1 MTIAVRDKVIEK
13 FADQPLDEMN
23 ESVKALLSKE
33 EDEQKRLGI
42 LAARVYIL
50 RQRILSIAEADPD
63 RVISGTSPKP
73 KDLGSA
79 ESVDTGETETAASEW
94 TRLRILEDCEV
105 NGVRF
110 PKTVIIDVK
119 SADAERLVE
128 NGKAELIEESEPA
141 PIAPEAAA
149 EAAPE
154 AAPEAEIDA
163 PGKMPSR
170 QPPRRRPKT
179 SSSLMIS
186 RKRQRQSRQM
196 MQKCQPQKLTI
207 RVPCWRRFPM
217 SRRLTATRYPTM
229 PQMNRPSLTQEE
241 SASGEAVIEAPSAAE
256 VTAALEALGA
266 GGSDDTGDTDGDES
280 AEDAADVAAELA
292 ALSAASDSPEGAEE
306 TSEDA
311 AEVAA
316 ALEAASAAMAA
327 GPSNTDISDLP
338 AAGAE
343 QDEDEDGSD
352 KPAGWFEA
360 QQNAEK
366 PHAARILQKTEI
378 MRIMT
383 RADRPAGRGLAVAL
397 MATPVLLGGCWDLT
411 RFEQERYECSFNQSG
426 LVEIDMRAFD
436 VGDEVTV
443 AFSDET
449 LEMQIIESSDSNFSL
464 ASGPLV
470 IRIDRKSGTVRLT
483 RGSRYRNI
491 KCSKSEF
498 TM

>member
-1 MTIAVRDKVIEK
+1 MAASTIPNSAGPGSSVELSPVTIAVRDKVIEK

-163 PGKMPSR
+163 PAEDAKPAAAETQTEDAAPADDQPEEAAAEPADDADLSTTEADDPSAMLEAL
-170 QPPRRRPKT
+170 
-179 SSSLMIS
+179 SDE
-186 RKRQRQSRQM
+186 
-196 MQKCQPQKLTI
+196 
-207 RVPCWRRFPM
+207 
-217 SRRLTATRYPTM
+217 
-229 PQMNRPSLTQEE
+229 PSADSDPVSDDAADEPAIDTQEE

-343 QDEDEDGSD
+343 QDEDEDDSD
-352 KPAGWFEA
+352 KSAGWFEA

-366 PHAARILQKTEI
+366 AARGEDS
-378 MRIMT
+378 
-383 RADRPAGRGLAVAL
+383 AED
-397 MATPVLLGGCWDLT
+397 
-411 RFEQERYECSFNQSG
+411 
-426 LVEIDMRAFD
+426 
-436 VGDEVTV
+436 GDNE
-443 AFSDET
+443 DN
-449 LEMQIIESSDSNFSL
+449 D
-464 ASGPLV
+464 
-470 IRIDRKSGTVRLT
+470 KS
-483 RGSRYRNI
+483 
-491 KCSKSEF
+491 
-498 TM
+498 

>member
-1 MTIAVRDKVIEK
+1 MAASTIPNSAGPGSSVELSPVTIAVRDKVIEK

-128 NGKAELIEESEPA
+128 NGKAELIEESEQA

-163 PGKMPSR
+163 PAEDAEPAAAETQTEDAAPADDQPEEAAAEPADDADLSTTEADDPSAMLEAL
-170 QPPRRRPKT
+170 
-179 SSSLMIS
+179 SDE
-186 RKRQRQSRQM
+186 
-196 MQKCQPQKLTI
+196 
-207 RVPCWRRFPM
+207 
-217 SRRLTATRYPTM
+217 
-229 PQMNRPSLTQEE
+229 PSADSDPVSDDAADEPAIDTQEE

-366 PHAARILQKTEI
+366 AARGEDS
-378 MRIMT
+378 
-383 RADRPAGRGLAVAL
+383 AED
-397 MATPVLLGGCWDLT
+397 
-411 RFEQERYECSFNQSG
+411 
-426 LVEIDMRAFD
+426 
-436 VGDEVTV
+436 GDNE
-443 AFSDET
+443 DN
-449 LEMQIIESSDSNFSL
+449 D
-464 ASGPLV
+464 
-470 IRIDRKSGTVRLT
+470 KS
-483 RGSRYRNI
+483 
-491 KCSKSEF
+491 
-498 TM
+498 

>member
-1 MTIAVRDKVIEK
+1 MAASTIPNSAGPGSSVELSPVTIAVRDKVIEK

-141 PIAPEAAA
+141 PVAPEAAA

-154 AAPEAEIDA
+154 AATEAAPEAEIDA
-163 PGKMPSR
+163 PAEDAEPAAAETQTEDAAPADDQPEEAAAEPADDADLSTTEADDPSAMLEAL
-170 QPPRRRPKT
+170 
-179 SSSLMIS
+179 SDE
-186 RKRQRQSRQM
+186 
-196 MQKCQPQKLTI
+196 
-207 RVPCWRRFPM
+207 
-217 SRRLTATRYPTM
+217 
-229 PQMNRPSLTQEE
+229 PSADSDPVSDDAADEPAIDTQEE

-366 PHAARILQKTEI
+366 AARGEDS
-378 MRIMT
+378 
-383 RADRPAGRGLAVAL
+383 AED
-397 MATPVLLGGCWDLT
+397 
-411 RFEQERYECSFNQSG
+411 
-426 LVEIDMRAFD
+426 
-436 VGDEVTV
+436 GDNE
-443 AFSDET
+443 DN
-449 LEMQIIESSDSNFSL
+449 D
-464 ASGPLV
+464 
-470 IRIDRKSGTVRLT
+470 KS
-483 RGSRYRNI
+483 
-491 KCSKSEF
+491 
-498 TM
+498 

>member
-1 MTIAVRDKVIEK
+1 MAASTIPNSAGPGSSVELSPVTIAVRDKVIEK

-23 ESVKALLSKE
+23 ESVKSLLSKE

-63 RVISGTSPKP
+63 RVVTGASPKP

-79 ESVDTGETETAASEW
+79 GSVDVGETETTASEW

-141 PIAPEAAA
+141 QVAQEAAAVVEA
-149 EAAPE
+149 EAAPK
-154 AAPEAEIDA
+154 AEIDVPAEDTEPVAAETQSEDAA
-163 PGKMPSR
+163 PADN
-170 QPPRRRPKT
+170 QPEEAPE
-179 SSSLMIS
+179 LA
-186 RKRQRQSRQM
+186 
-196 MQKCQPQKLTI
+196 
-207 RVPCWRRFPM
+207 VDADD
-217 SRRLTATRYPTM
+217 TATG
-229 PQMNRPSLTQEE
+229 NDDPSAMLEALSGEPAAADNLAGDDAADETITAEQED
-241 SASGEAVIEAPSAAE
+241 SASAEAVIEAPSAAE

-266 GGSDDTGDTDGDES
+266 GGSDDTDDTDGDES

-292 ALSAASDSPEGAEE
+292 ALSAISDASDGSDE

-343 QDEDEDGSD
+343 QDDDEDGGD

-366 PHAARILQKTEI
+366 AARGEDS
-378 MRIMT
+378 
-383 RADRPAGRGLAVAL
+383 AED
-397 MATPVLLGGCWDLT
+397 
-411 RFEQERYECSFNQSG
+411 
-426 LVEIDMRAFD
+426 
-436 VGDEVTV
+436 GDNE
-443 AFSDET
+443 DN
-449 LEMQIIESSDSNFSL
+449 D
-464 ASGPLV
+464 
-470 IRIDRKSGTVRLT
+470 KS
-483 RGSRYRNI
+483 
-491 KCSKSEF
+491 
-498 TM
+498 

>member
-1 MTIAVRDKVIEK
+1 MAASTIPNSAGPGSSVELSPVTIAVRDKVIEK

-23 ESVKALLSKE
+23 ESVKSLLSKE

-63 RVISGTSPKP
+63 RVVTGASPKP

-79 ESVDTGETETAASEW
+79 GSVDVGETETTASEW

-141 PIAPEAAA
+141 QVAQEAAAVVEA
-149 EAAPE
+149 EAAPK
-154 AAPEAEIDA
+154 AEIDVPAEDTEPVAAETQSEDAA
-163 PGKMPSR
+163 PADN
-170 QPPRRRPKT
+170 QPEEAPE
-179 SSSLMIS
+179 LA
-186 RKRQRQSRQM
+186 
-196 MQKCQPQKLTI
+196 
-207 RVPCWRRFPM
+207 VDADD
-217 SRRLTATRYPTM
+217 TATG
-229 PQMNRPSLTQEE
+229 NDDPSAMLEALSGEPAAADNLAGDDAADETITAEQED
-241 SASGEAVIEAPSAAE
+241 SASAEAVIEAPSAAE

-266 GGSDDTGDTDGDES
+266 GGSDDTDDTDGDES

-292 ALSAASDSPEGAEE
+292 ALSAISDASDGSDE

-343 QDEDEDGSD
+343 QDDDEDGGD

-366 PHAARILQKTEI
+366 AARGKDSAE
-378 MRIMT
+378 
-383 RADRPAGRGLAVAL
+383 D
-397 MATPVLLGGCWDLT
+397 
-411 RFEQERYECSFNQSG
+411 
-426 LVEIDMRAFD
+426 
-436 VGDEVTV
+436 GDNE
-443 AFSDET
+443 DN
-449 LEMQIIESSDSNFSL
+449 D
-464 ASGPLV
+464 
-470 IRIDRKSGTVRLT
+470 KS
-483 RGSRYRNI
+483 
-491 KCSKSEF
+491 
-498 TM
+498 

>member
-1 MTIAVRDKVIEK
+1 MAASTIPNSAGPGSSVELSPVTIAVRDKVIEK

-63 RVISGTSPKP
+63 RVVTGASPKP
-73 KDLGSA
+73 QDLAGAGSA
-79 ESVDTGETETAASEW
+79 DAGETETGASEW

-141 PIAPEAAA
+141 PAAA
-149 EAAPE
+149 ETDAEAQAASE
-154 AAPEAEIDA
+154 AAPGAAVEAPAEDA
-163 PGKMPSR
+163 APAAAETEPDDAAPADDQPEEAVAEPAADEDQTTTGSDDPSAMLEALSEE
-170 QPPRRRPKT
+170 PAAADEP
-179 SSSLMIS
+179 
-186 RKRQRQSRQM
+186 
-196 MQKCQPQKLTI
+196 
-207 RVPCWRRFPM
+207 
-217 SRRLTATRYPTM
+217 AGDDAA
-229 PQMNRPSLTQEE
+229 EE
-241 SASGEAVIEAPSAAE
+241 SAAEQEDSASAEAVIEAPSAAE

-266 GGSDDTGDTDGDES
+266 GGSDDAADSDRDGAADD
-280 AEDAADVAAELA
+280 DAADVAAELA
-292 ALSAASDSPEGAEE
+292 ALSAISDASDGSDE

-343 QDEDEDGSD
+343 QDEDGDGSD

-366 PHAARILQKTEI
+366 AARGEGS
-378 MRIMT
+378 
-383 RADRPAGRGLAVAL
+383 AED
-397 MATPVLLGGCWDLT
+397 
-411 RFEQERYECSFNQSG
+411 
-426 LVEIDMRAFD
+426 
-436 VGDEVTV
+436 GD
-443 AFSDET
+443 DE
-449 LEMQIIESSDSNFSL
+449 DN
-464 ASGPLV
+464 
-470 IRIDRKSGTVRLT
+470 DKS
-483 RGSRYRNI
+483 
-491 KCSKSEF
+491 
-498 TM
+498 

>member
-1 MTIAVRDKVIEK
+1 MAASTIPNSAGPGSSVELSPVTIAVRDKVIEK

-163 PGKMPSR
+163 PAEDAKPAAAETQTEDAAPADDQPEEAAAEPADDADLSTTEADDPSAMLEAL
-170 QPPRRRPKT
+170 
-179 SSSLMIS
+179 SDE
-186 RKRQRQSRQM
+186 
-196 MQKCQPQKLTI
+196 
-207 RVPCWRRFPM
+207 
-217 SRRLTATRYPTM
+217 
-229 PQMNRPSLTQEE
+229 PSADSDPVSDDAADEPAIDTQEE

-280 AEDAADVAAELA
+280 AEDATDIAAELA

-343 QDEDEDGSD
+343 QDEDEDGSE

-366 PHAARILQKTEI
+366 AARGEDS
-378 MRIMT
+378 
-383 RADRPAGRGLAVAL
+383 AED
-397 MATPVLLGGCWDLT
+397 
-411 RFEQERYECSFNQSG
+411 
-426 LVEIDMRAFD
+426 
-436 VGDEVTV
+436 GDNE
-443 AFSDET
+443 DN
-449 LEMQIIESSDSNFSL
+449 D
-464 ASGPLV
+464 
-470 IRIDRKSGTVRLT
+470 KS
-483 RGSRYRNI
+483 
-491 KCSKSEF
+491 
-498 TM
+498 

>member
-1 MTIAVRDKVIEK
+1 MAASTIPNSAGPGSSVELSPVTIAVRDKVIEK

-141 PIAPEAAA
+141 PVATEAAPEVEIDAPAEDAEPAAAETQTEDAAPADDQPEEAAA
-149 EAAPE
+149 EPADDADLSTTEADDPSAMLEALSDEPSADSDPVSDDAADEP
-154 AAPEAEIDA
+154 AID
-163 PGKMPSR
+163 
-170 QPPRRRPKT
+170 
-179 SSSLMIS
+179 
-186 RKRQRQSRQM
+186 
-196 MQKCQPQKLTI
+196 
-207 RVPCWRRFPM
+207 
-217 SRRLTATRYPTM
+217 
-229 PQMNRPSLTQEE
+229 TQEE
-241 SASGEAVIEAPSAAE
+241 SASREAVIEAPSAAE

-292 ALSAASDSPEGAEE
+292 ALSAASDTPEGAEE

-366 PHAARILQKTEI
+366 AARGEDTAE
-378 MRIMT
+378 
-383 RADRPAGRGLAVAL
+383 D
-397 MATPVLLGGCWDLT
+397 
-411 RFEQERYECSFNQSG
+411 
-426 LVEIDMRAFD
+426 
-436 VGDEVTV
+436 GDNE
-443 AFSDET
+443 DN
-449 LEMQIIESSDSNFSL
+449 D
-464 ASGPLV
+464 
-470 IRIDRKSGTVRLT
+470 KS
-483 RGSRYRNI
+483 
-491 KCSKSEF
+491 
-498 TM
+498 

>member
-1 MTIAVRDKVIEK
+1 MAASTIPNSAGPGSSVELSPVTIAVRDKVIEK

-163 PGKMPSR
+163 PAEDAKPAAAETQTEDAAPADDQPEEAAAEPADDADLSTTEADDPSAMLEAL
-170 QPPRRRPKT
+170 
-179 SSSLMIS
+179 SDE
-186 RKRQRQSRQM
+186 
-196 MQKCQPQKLTI
+196 
-207 RVPCWRRFPM
+207 
-217 SRRLTATRYPTM
+217 
-229 PQMNRPSLTQEE
+229 PSADSDPVSDDAADEPAIDTQEE

-366 PHAARILQKTEI
+366 AARGEDTAE
-378 MRIMT
+378 
-383 RADRPAGRGLAVAL
+383 D
-397 MATPVLLGGCWDLT
+397 
-411 RFEQERYECSFNQSG
+411 
-426 LVEIDMRAFD
+426 
-436 VGDEVTV
+436 GDNE
-443 AFSDET
+443 DN
-449 LEMQIIESSDSNFSL
+449 D
-464 ASGPLV
+464 
-470 IRIDRKSGTVRLT
+470 KS
-483 RGSRYRNI
+483 
-491 KCSKSEF
+491 
-498 TM
+498 